1 MGTRIKHL
9 LWQNLHRL
17 THGWIVKVVLK
28 QTVHTAQ
35 TGIKN
40 RSNIFIS
47 ETYLLC
53 IYLTSM
59 THEKRKDPI
68 QKKQTKRY
76 FWQYYY
82 FLVWSVAK
90 KKQNPIKCQE
100 LRRRRKGKKQD
111 QRHVAGVL
119 AYKRHQ
125 QQEDISPRPS
135 ESCTRVR
142 ILPWSLLTGPSS
154 SMPYGSSGANE

>member
-17 THGWIVKVVLK
+17 THGWIVKVVLR

-53 IYLTSM
+53 IHLTSM

-82 FLVWSVAK
+82 FLCVIRSKEKTKPYEMPGIAK
-90 KKQNPIKCQE
+90 E
-100 LRRRRKGKKQD
+100 EKGKKARSETCCRSVGIQAAST
-111 QRHVAGVL
+111 AG
-119 AYKRHQ
+119 RHQ
-125 QQEDISPRPS
+125 STPF
-135 ESCTRVR
+135 
-142 ILPWSLLTGPSS
+142 
-154 SMPYGSSGANE
+154 